1 MTTPAMKTPVFPP
14 HFDQAQREPQ
24 TTALGFWNRLGAD
37 SGEAKVFS
45 SEQAARAAMNAR
57 IDQLGHWLGELMG
70 SRDWSLEPASGD
82 ASFRR
87 YYRVGRHGETFIVMD
102 APPEME
108 DSAPFVRIA
117 RQLAGMGLH
126 VPRIHAAD
134 LRQGFLLLSDLGTQL
149 YLDVLK
155 DTTVTRLYGDALSA
169 LMVIQACG
177 DTGDLPA
184 YDEAM
189 LLRELEIFRE
199 WLLGRCLGLSLGD
212 EDQRQ
217 LDRTFARLAGNAL
230 EQPQVWVHRDYHSR
244 NLMLTSPPNPGILDF
259 QGAVRGPVTYDL
271 VSLLRDC
278 YIAWPR
284 SRVEDW
290 AMGQFE
296 LGVQSGVLKPE
307 QERHFLRWFDLT
319 GVQRHLKAAGIFAR
333 LHLRDGKPGY
343 LPDIPRTLGYV
354 LEIAQ
359 DYAELA
365 DLAQLV
371 GERVLPA
378 FQALSVEP

>member
-1 MTTPAMKTPVFPP
+1 
-14 HFDQAQREPQ
+14 
-24 TTALGFWNRLGAD
+24 
-37 SGEAKVFS
+37 
-45 SEQAARAAMNAR
+45 MNLR
-57 IDQLGHWLGELMG
+57 IDQLGHWLGQILG
-70 SRDWSLEPASGD
+70 SKDWSLEPASGD

-87 YYRVGRHGETFIVMD
+87 YFRIGLGETSFIAMD
-102 APPEME
+102 APPEAE
-108 DSAPFVRIA
+108 DSAPFVRLA
-117 RQLAGMGLH
+117 HQLAEMGLR
-126 VPRIHAAD
+126 VPEIHAAD
-134 LRQGFLLLSDLGTQL
+134 LRQGFLLLSDLGTQR
-149 YLDVLK
+149 YLEALNEA
-155 DTTVTRLYGDALSA
+155 TVTRLYSDALSA

-177 DTGDLPA
+177 ETKDLPA

-199 WLLGRCLGLSLGD
+199 WLLGRYLGLSLSD

-217 LDRTFARLAGNAL
+217 LDRTFARLAENAM

-244 NLMLTSPPNPGILDF
+244 NLMLTPPPSPGILDF

-284 SRVEDW
+284 SQVENW
-290 AMGQFE
+290 ALGQFE
-296 LGVQSGVLKPE
+296 LGVQSGVLKSD
-307 QERHFLRWFDLT
+307 QETRFLRWFDLT

-333 LHLRDGKPGY
+333 LHLRDAKPGY

-354 LEIAQ
+354 LEVAR
-359 DYAELA
+359 DYAELS
-365 DLAQLV
+365 DLAHLV
-371 GERVLPA
+371 EERVLPA